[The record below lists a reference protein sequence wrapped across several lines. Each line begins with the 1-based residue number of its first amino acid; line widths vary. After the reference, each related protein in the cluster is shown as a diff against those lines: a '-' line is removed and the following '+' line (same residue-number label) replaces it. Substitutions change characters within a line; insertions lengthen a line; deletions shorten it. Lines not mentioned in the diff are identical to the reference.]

1 MNKETKEAWVLG
13 GQTINAVY
21 EVAEDKRVNLD
32 DLGRILPVILGASK
46 GVEGFSEIGPEQATI
61 GPEEKADIRRG
72 VVAAMPGVPEDQADD
87 WADVLMGG
95 LSVYRLG
102 HRAGK
107 KEAAQAIFAQL
118 EADGLIV
125 SEELKA
131 AFAA

>member
-13 GQTINAVY
+13 GQVINGIY
-21 EVAEDKRVNLD
+21 EVAEDKKVNLD
-32 DLGRILPVILGASK
+32 DLGRILPVILGAAK

-72 VVAAMPGVPEDQADD
+72 VVAAMPGVPVDQADD

-107 KEAAQAIFAQL
+107 KEGIAAAIA
-118 EADGLIV
+118 LINEKGYDAAV
-125 SEELKA
+125 AELSE
-131 AFAA
+131 